1 MTRKEE
7 LISEYNKLN
16 NKRANLIIKRDT
28 IIHKLISTKV
38 IVLHTLG
45 VIPVCIIDAIIGT
58 FPLFSLLYSVA
69 GPVIYT
75 FSKNN
80 KIKKLNNEIS
90 RITNDELFPVT
101 EELDKIVEKER
112 QEKQKKTDKKD
123 RFVEAL
129 KKPMPAKIQNVLDK
143 RVDHIPGT
151 DKVRTFA
158 SGVPGLY
165 SSESDM
171 KNVISNRDNAFTER
185 KEAFAL
191 SKRIRR

>member
-1 MTRKEE
+1 
-7 LISEYNKLN
+7 
-16 NKRANLIIKRDT
+16 
-28 IIHKLISTKV
+28 
-38 IVLHTLG
+38 
-45 VIPVCIIDAIIGT
+45 
-58 FPLFSLLYSVA
+58 
-69 GPVIYT
+69 
-75 FSKNN
+75 
-80 KIKKLNNEIS
+80 
-90 RITNDELFPVT
+90 
-101 EELDKIVEKER
+101 
-112 QEKQKKTDKKD
+112 
-123 RFVEAL
+123 
-129 KKPMPAKIQNVLDK
+129 MPAKIQNVLDK